1 VIAYI
6 VRRLFSGLFIV
17 WGVYTITFLA
27 VNLAPGDPFTARE
40 NPKVQEEDLMHLRRA
55 WGYDRP
61 VIERYFLHLKKMFWK
76 EPQVVEAEGGGI
88 GLEVRAEDGRNMVR
102 AHFQHPPAAIDLVPS
117 QKSVVEEGAKPVRLS
132 KGPEGWSESPIAKGR
147 YTVGARFVVV
157 GTAPVTLDVQGLT
170 LRITD
175 GVVRAA
181 PTRTAAP
188 AEVRLVRAGGA
199 VVVVPRTG
207 EGVYGPVALPG
218 DAYTFSDDATS
229 TPVSLGVPDELLE
242 GGGLGF
248 DLGTSIQTGNK
259 VTTQLKQ
266 PLRNTL
272 ILAIAALLV
281 QFLVGCLM
289 GVYSAV
295 KQGTWGDRVFT
306 LSSFFVYSMPVFWLA
321 VMLQLIF
328 PVKLG
333 VLYVAGMYS
342 EGDGTLLD
350 LLAHMVLPVVV
361 LGVGGAAAIARYQR
375 SSMLEIL
382 GQDYVRTARAKGLG
396 ERAVI
401 WKHAL
406 KNALLPTITLIGLSL
421 PFLVSGSVIVE
432 QIFSW
437 PGMGREAIT
446 AIANRDVFIVSG
458 ITLIATCMVVV
469 GSLIADVLY
478 AAVDPRVRLQ

>member
-1 VIAYI
+1 MIAYI
-6 VRRLFSGLFIV
+6 VRRLLSGLFIV

-40 NPKVQEEDLMHLRRA
+40 NPKVQEEDLAHLRRA

-61 VIERYFLHLKKMFWK
+61 VLERYFLHLKKMFWK
-76 EPQVVEAEGGGI
+76 EPQVVRAEGGGI
-88 GLEVRAEDGRNMVR
+88 GLEVRAEGGRNVVR
-102 AHFQHPPAAIDLVPS
+102 ARVQQAPDAIDLVPT
-117 QKSVVEEGAKPVRLS
+117 QKSVVEEGAKPVRLVR
-132 KGPEGWSESPIAKGR
+132 GPGGWSEAAIAKGR
-147 YTVGARFVVV
+147 FTVGDRFVVV
-157 GTAPVTLDVQGLT
+157 GTAPVSLDVQGLT
-170 LRITD
+170 LRVTD

-181 PTRTAAP
+181 PARSSAP
-188 AEVRLVRAGGA
+188 SEIRLVRAGGA
-199 VVVVPRTG
+199 VVVLPRTADA
-207 EGVYGPVALPG
+207 VYGPVHVPG
-218 DAYTFSDDATS
+218 DAYTFADEATT
-229 TPVSLGVPDELLE
+229 TPVSLGVPEEPLE

-259 VTTQLKQ
+259 VTTQLRQ
-266 PLRNTL
+266 PLKNTL

-281 QFLVGCLM
+281 QFLVGCLL

-295 KQGTWGDRVFT
+295 RKGTWGDRAFT
-306 LSSFFVYSMPVFWLA
+306 LSSLFVYSMPVFWLA

-328 PVKLG
+328 PVKFG
-333 VLYVAGMYS
+333 VLYVAGMHS
-342 EGDGTLLD
+342 EGDTSLVD
-350 LLAHMVLPVVV
+350 LLGHMVLPVLV
-361 LGVGGAAAIARYQR
+361 LGIGGAAAIARYQR

-382 GQDYVRTARAKGLG
+382 GQDYVRTARAKGLS

-446 AIANRDVFIVSG
+446 AIQNRDVFIVSG
-458 ITLIATCMVVV
+458 ITLIATCMVVA
-469 GSLIADVLY
+469 GSLLADMLY